1 MKTFER
7 LTKNRLDFLEA
18 LVRIINKSF
27 EEQKEFKDWENEDL
41 RPVQRIFINA
51 PWGMGK
57 TLFADA
63 LQEYLFE
70 NFKNINT
77 LYVNSWK
84 MDFYDEPMKALI
96 AEMSEDNI
104 ITIESTEKAKNFLK
118 NCGKIFFGKMLKN
131 FLLKRFN
138 LNDKDIEEMK
148 SFFNG
153 LDTSELEDYKNYKKL
168 LEEFKDTLSKEEN
181 PKIIIIDELDRCRP
195 DYAVQL
201 LEIIKHIFDVKNII
215 FLFLINREQLESIV
229 STIYMNSNLSN
240 KYFEKFYDVELNLP
254 EANYKELNE
263 SEFQV
268 VNFFEEYRV
277 DENNFSENRDLII
290 QKIFLDIAF
299 VINRSFSKIS
309 IRNIKKLLKK
319 FNILK
324 DSLIEEE
331 KEQYILILSLIEY
344 FFNIE
349 LDLKLPEG
357 KIIEEYL
364 EKVDSLLDI
373 IKKKIIIGIKNNS
386 IIGEKHV
393 ENIDINN
400 IMNVQSN
407 YLYKNING
415 AKIEEIYYIEKI
427 SEKDISFNNLK
438 IRIYKIEKDDKK
450 NENKNNIEIFLS
462 INIKEPTISSWLEKK
477 YNFIK

>member
-7 LTKNRLDFLEA
+7 LTKNRQDFLEA
-18 LVRIINKSF
+18 LVRVVNKSF
-27 EEQKEFKDWENEDL
+27 EEQKEFKDWGNEDI

-63 LQEYLFE
+63 IKEYLSE
-70 NFKNINT
+70 KYKEINT
-77 LYVNSWK
+77 LYVNSWR

-96 AEMSEDNI
+96 AEMSEGNI
-104 ITIESTEKAKNFLK
+104 IKPESTEKAKKFLK
-118 NCGKIFFGKMLKN
+118 NCGKIFFGKILKN

-153 LDTSELEDYKNYKKL
+153 LNTSELEDYKNYKKL
-168 LEEFKDTLSKEEN
+168 LEEFKDTLSKEKS

-195 DYAVQL
+195 DYAIQL

-254 EANYKELNE
+254 KANYEELNE
-263 SEFQV
+263 PEFEI
-268 VNFFEEYRV
+268 VNYFEEYRV
-277 DENNFSENRDLII
+277 DGNNFSENRDLII

-324 DSLIEEE
+324 NSLIEEE
-331 KEQYILILSLIEY
+331 KKQYILILSLIEY

-349 LDLKLPEG
+349 LDLKLPKG

-400 IMNVQSN
+400 IMNVQNN
-407 YLYKNING
+407 YLYKNIID
-415 AKIEEIYYIEKI
+415 AKMMENNYIEKI

-438 IRIYKIEKDDKK
+438 IRTYKIEKDDKK
-450 NENKNNIEIFLS
+450 NIEIFLS
-462 INIKEPTISSWLEKK
+462 INIKEATISSWLEKK
-477 YNFIK
+477 YNFIE

>member
-7 LTKNRLDFLEA
+7 LTKNRQDFLEA
-18 LVRIINKSF
+18 LVRVVDKSF
-27 EEQKEFKDWENEDL
+27 EEQKEFKEWGNEDI

-63 LQEYLFE
+63 LQKYFSEK
-70 NFKNINT
+70 FKNIKT

-84 MDFYDEPMKALI
+84 MDFYNEPMKALI

-104 ITIESTEKAKNFLK
+104 ISVGSTEKAKKFLK
-118 NCGKIFFGKMLKN
+118 NCGKIFFGKILKN

-168 LEEFKDTLSKEEN
+168 LEEFKDTLSKEGT

-195 DYAVQL
+195 DYAIQL

-254 EANYKELNE
+254 KANYEELNE
-263 SEFQV
+263 PEFEI
-268 VNFFEEYRV
+268 VNDFKEYKV
-277 DENNFSENRDLII
+277 DKNGYSNNIDLVI

-349 LDLKLPEG
+349 LDLKLPKG
-357 KIIEEYL
+357 KIIEKYL
-364 EKVDSLLDI
+364 EKVDSLLYI
-373 IKKKIIIGIKNNS
+373 IKENIINVIKNND
-386 IIGEKHV
+386 IISKEDIR
-393 ENIDINN
+393 NIDKSY
-400 IMNVQSN
+400 IMNTQSK
-407 YLYKNING
+407 YLYKNIID
-415 AKIEEIYYIEKI
+415 AKMMENNYIEKI

-438 IRIYKIEKDDKK
+438 IRTYKIEKDDKK
-450 NENKNNIEIFLS
+450 NIEIFLS
-462 INIKEPTISSWLEKK
+462 INIKEATISLWLEKS
-477 YNFIK
+477 ITL

>member
-7 LTKNRLDFLEA
+7 LTKNRQDFLEA
-18 LVRIINKSF
+18 LVRVIKKSF
-27 EEQKEFKDWENEDL
+27 EEQKEFEDWENEDI

-57 TLFADA
+57 TLFADV
-63 LQEYLFE
+63 LQEYFSE
-70 NFKNINT
+70 KFKNINT

-84 MDFYDEPMKALI
+84 MDFYNEPMKALI

-104 ITIESTEKAKNFLK
+104 ITIESTEKAKKFLK
-118 NCGKIFFGKMLKN
+118 NCGKIFFGKILKN

-168 LEEFKDTLSKEEN
+168 LEEFKDTLSKEES

-195 DYAVQL
+195 DYAIQL

-254 EANYKELNE
+254 KANYEELNE
-263 SEFQV
+263 PEFEI
-268 VNFFEEYRV
+268 VNDFKEYKV
-277 DENNFSENRDLII
+277 DKNGCSNNRDLVI

-299 VINRSFSKIS
+299 VIKSSSWLENNDIS

-331 KEQYILILSLIEY
+331 KEQYILILALITY
-344 FFNIE
+344 FFIKE
-349 LDLKLPEG
+349 LNLKALRDNR
-357 KIIEEYL
+357 KIIVVIIEKYL
-364 EKVDSLLDI
+364 KKIGTNNTITDI
-373 IKKKIIIGIKNNS
+373 ILEAFQNNN
-386 IIGEKHV
+386 IQNQ
-393 ENIDINN
+393 NIDIYEVN
-400 IMNVQSN
+400 SRC
-407 YLYKNING
+407 
-415 AKIEEIYYIEKI
+415 
-427 SEKDISFNNLK
+427 FN
-438 IRIYKIEKDDKK
+438 K
-450 NENKNNIEIFLS
+450 NENYRENLYQISVSGKKFYLSNFKTPLCKNFNHFLYLSVDIEEATLS
-462 INIKEPTISSWLEKK
+462 LWLEKK

>member
-1 MKTFER
+1 MKTYER
-7 LTKNRLDFLEA
+7 LTKNRQDFLEA
-18 LVRIINKSF
+18 LVRVVNKSF
-27 EEQKEFKDWENEDL
+27 EEQKEFKDWGNEDI

-57 TLFADA
+57 SLFADA
-63 LQEYLFE
+63 IKEYLSE
-70 NFKNINT
+70 NYEEINT

-104 ITIESTEKAKNFLK
+104 ITVESTEKAKNFLK
-118 NCGKIFFGKMLKN
+118 NCGKIFFGKILKN

-138 LNDKDIEEMK
+138 LNDKDIEEIK

-168 LEEFKDTLSKEEN
+168 LEEFKDTLSKEER

-195 DYAVQL
+195 DYAIQL

-254 EANYKELNE
+254 EVNYEELSE
-263 SEFQV
+263 PEFQV
-268 VNFFEEYRV
+268 VNYFKEYRV
-277 DENNFSENRDLII
+277 DKNNFSENRDLVI

-299 VINRSFSKIS
+299 VIKNNLYFENNDIS
-309 IRNIKKLLKK
+309 IRSIKKLLKK

-324 DSLIEEE
+324 DSLIEKE
-331 KEQYILILSLIEY
+331 KEQYILMLSLIIH
-344 FFNIE
+344 FFIKE
-349 LDLKLPEG
+349 LDLKAPRDNR
-357 KIIEEYL
+357 KIMIAILEKYL
-364 EKVDSLLDI
+364 EKI
-373 IKKKIIIGIKNNS
+373 EPNS
-386 IIGEKHV
+386 IIK
-393 ENIDINN
+393 DIILEAFQNNN
-400 IMNVQSN
+400 IQNQNV
-407 YLYKNING
+407 
-415 AKIEEIYYIEKI
+415 
-427 SEKDISFNNLK
+427 D
-438 IRIYKIEKDDKK
+438 IYKANSKYFNK
-450 NENKNNIEIFLS
+450 NENYQRNFYQISVSGKKFYLSNFKTPLCKNFNHFLYLSVDIEEATLS
-462 INIKEPTISSWLEKK
+462 LWLEKK

>member
-1 MKTFER
+1 MKTYER
-7 LTKNRLDFLEA
+7 LTKNRQDFLEA
-18 LVRIINKSF
+18 LVRVVNKSF
-27 EEQKEFKDWENEDL
+27 EEQKEFKDWRNEDI

-57 TLFADA
+57 SLFADA
-63 LQEYLFE
+63 IKEYLSE
-70 NFKNINT
+70 NYEEINT

-104 ITIESTEKAKNFLK
+104 ITIESTEKAKKFLK
-118 NCGKIFFGKMLKN
+118 NCGKIFFGKILKN

-168 LEEFKDTLSKEEN
+168 LEEFKDTLSKEER

-195 DYAVQL
+195 DYAIQL

-229 STIYMNSNLSN
+229 STIYMNSNLST
-240 KYFEKFYDVELNLP
+240 KYFEKFYDIELNLP
-254 EANYKELNE
+254 EVNYEELSE
-263 SEFQV
+263 PEFQV
-268 VNFFEEYRV
+268 VNYFKEYRV
-277 DENNFSENRDLII
+277 DKNNFSENRDLVI

-299 VINRSFSKIS
+299 VIKNNLYFENNDIS
-309 IRNIKKLLKK
+309 IRSIKKLLKK

-324 DSLIEEE
+324 DSLIEKE
-331 KEQYILILSLIEY
+331 KEQYILMLSLIVH
-344 FFNIE
+344 FFIKE
-349 LDLKLPEG
+349 LDLKAPRDNR
-357 KIIEEYL
+357 KIIIVILEKYL
-364 EKVDSLLDI
+364 EKI
-373 IKKKIIIGIKNNS
+373 ETNS
-386 IIGEKHV
+386 IIK
-393 ENIDINN
+393 DIILEAFQNNN
-400 IMNVQSN
+400 IQNQNVD
-407 YLYKNING
+407 
-415 AKIEEIYYIEKI
+415 IYEAN
-427 SEKDISFNNLK
+427 SRCFN
-438 IRIYKIEKDDKK
+438 K
-450 NENKNNIEIFLS
+450 NENYQKNLYQISVSGEKFYLSNFKRPLCENFNHFLYLSVDIEEATLS
-462 INIKEPTISSWLEKK
+462 LWLEKK

>member
-7 LTKNRLDFLEA
+7 LTKNRQDFLEA
-18 LVRIINKSF
+18 LVRVIKKSF
-27 EEQKEFKDWENEDL
+27 EEQKEFEDWENEDI

-63 LQEYLFE
+63 LQEYLSE

-104 ITIESTEKAKNFLK
+104 ITVESTEKAKNFLK
-118 NCGKIFFGKMLKN
+118 NCGKIFFGKILKN

-254 EANYKELNE
+254 KANYEELNE
-263 SEFQV
+263 PEFEI
-268 VNFFEEYRV
+268 VNYFEEYKV
-277 DENNFSENRDLII
+277 DKNGCSNNRDLVI

-299 VINRSFSKIS
+299 VIKSSSWLENNDIS

-324 DSLIEEE
+324 DSLTEEE
-331 KEQYILILSLIEY
+331 KEQYILILALITY
-344 FFNIE
+344 FFIKELNLKAPRDSRKIIVVIIEKYLKKIGTDNTITDIILEAFQNDDIQNQDIDIYTDNSKYFNKNKNYYVTSYKINIFGKNIYFNNFKSPLCRNFNSILYLSVNIE
-349 LDLKLPEG
+349 ES
-357 KIIEEYL
+357 
-364 EKVDSLLDI
+364 SLSLW
-373 IKKKIIIGIKNNS
+373 
-386 IIGEKHV
+386 
-393 ENIDINN
+393 
-400 IMNVQSN
+400 
-407 YLYKNING
+407 
-415 AKIEEIYYIEKI
+415 
-427 SEKDISFNNLK
+427 F
-438 IRIYKIEKDDKK
+438 
-450 NENKNNIEIFLS
+450 
-462 INIKEPTISSWLEKK
+462 EKK

>member
-1 MKTFER
+1 MKTYER
-7 LTKNRLDFLEA
+7 LTKNRQDFLEA
-18 LVRIINKSF
+18 LVRVVNKSF
-27 EEQKEFKDWENEDL
+27 EEQKEFKDWGNEDI

-63 LQEYLFE
+63 IKEYLSE
-70 NFKNINT
+70 NYEEINT

-104 ITIESTEKAKNFLK
+104 ITVESTEKAKNFLK
-118 NCGKIFFGKMLKN
+118 NCGKIFFGKILKN

-138 LNDKDIEEMK
+138 LNDKDIEEIK

-168 LEEFKDTLSKEEN
+168 LEEFKDTLSKEES

-195 DYAVQL
+195 DYAIQL

-254 EANYKELNE
+254 KANYEELNE
-263 SEFQV
+263 PEFKI
-268 VNFFEEYRV
+268 VNDFKEYKV
-277 DENNFSENRDLII
+277 DKNGYSNNRDLVI

-299 VINRSFSKIS
+299 VIKSSSWLENNDIS

-331 KEQYILILSLIEY
+331 KEQYILILALITY
-344 FFNIE
+344 FFIKE
-349 LDLKLPEG
+349 LNLKASRNNR
-357 KIIEEYL
+357 KIIVVIIEKYL
-364 EKVDSLLDI
+364 KKIDTNNTITDI
-373 IKKKIIIGIKNNS
+373 ILEALQN
-386 IIGEKHV
+386 
-393 ENIDINN
+393 NN
-400 IMNVQSN
+400 IQNQNVD
-407 YLYKNING
+407 
-415 AKIEEIYYIEKI
+415 IYTDNSKY
-427 SEKDISFNNLK
+427 FN
-438 IRIYKIEKDDKK
+438 K
-450 NENKNNIEIFLS
+450 NENYCGTSYKINIFGKNIYFNNFKSPLCRNFNSILYLSVNIEETTLS
-462 INIKEPTISSWLEKK
+462 LWLEKK

>member
-1 MKTFER
+1 MKTYER
-7 LTKNRLDFLEA
+7 LTKNRQDFLEA
-18 LVRIINKSF
+18 LVRVVNKSF
-27 EEQKEFKDWENEDL
+27 EEQKEFKDWGNEDI

-63 LQEYLFE
+63 IKEYLSE
-70 NFKNINT
+70 NYEEINT

-104 ITIESTEKAKNFLK
+104 ITVESTEKAKKFLK
-118 NCGKIFFGKMLKN
+118 NCGKIFFGKILKN
-131 FLLKRFN
+131 FLLKSIN

-168 LEEFKDTLSKEEN
+168 LEEFKDTLSKEER

-195 DYAVQL
+195 DYAIQL

-215 FLFLINREQLESIV
+215 FLFLINRKQLESIV
-229 STIYMNSNLSN
+229 STIYMNSNLST
-240 KYFEKFYDVELNLP
+240 KYFEKFYDIELNLP

-263 SEFQV
+263 PEFQV
-268 VNFFEEYRV
+268 VNSFKEYRV
-277 DENNFSENRDLII
+277 DKNNFSENRDLVI

-299 VINRSFSKIS
+299 VIKNNLYFENNDIS
-309 IRNIKKLLKK
+309 IRSIKKLLKK

-324 DSLIEEE
+324 DSLIEKE
-331 KEQYILILSLIEY
+331 KEQYILMLSLIMH
-344 FFNIE
+344 FFIKE
-349 LDLKLPEG
+349 LDLKAPRDNR
-357 KIIEEYL
+357 KIMIVILEKYL
-364 EKVDSLLDI
+364 EKI
-373 IKKKIIIGIKNNS
+373 ETNS
-386 IIGEKHV
+386 IIK
-393 ENIDINN
+393 DIILEAFQNNN
-400 IMNVQSN
+400 IQNQNVD
-407 YLYKNING
+407 
-415 AKIEEIYYIEKI
+415 IYEANSKY
-427 SEKDISFNNLK
+427 FN
-438 IRIYKIEKDDKK
+438 K
-450 NENKNNIEIFLS
+450 NENYQRNLYQISVSGEKIYLNNFKTPLCKNFSHFLYLSVDIEEATLS
-462 INIKEPTISSWLEKK
+462 LWLGKK

>member
-7 LTKNRLDFLEA
+7 LTKNRQDFLEA
-18 LVRIINKSF
+18 LVRVINKSF
-27 EEQKEFKDWENEDL
+27 EEQKEFKDWENEDI

-63 LQEYLFE
+63 LQEYLSE
-70 NFKNINT
+70 KFKNINT

-84 MDFYDEPMKALI
+84 MDFYNEPMKALI

-104 ITIESTEKAKNFLK
+104 ITVESTEKAKNFLK
-118 NCGKIFFGKMLKN
+118 NCGKIFFGKILKN
-131 FLLKRFN
+131 FLLKKFN

-168 LEEFKDTLSKEEN
+168 LEEFKDTLSKEES

-195 DYAVQL
+195 DYAIQL

-254 EANYKELNE
+254 EVNYEELSE
-263 SEFQV
+263 PEFQV
-268 VNFFEEYRV
+268 VNYFKEYRV
-277 DENNFSENRDLII
+277 DKNNFSENRDLVI

-299 VINRSFSKIS
+299 VIKNNLYFENNDIS
-309 IRNIKKLLKK
+309 IRSIKKLLKK

-324 DSLIEEE
+324 DSLIEKE
-331 KEQYILILSLIEY
+331 KEQYILMLSLITY
-344 FFNIE
+344 FFIKE
-349 LDLKLPEG
+349 LNLKAPRDNR
-357 KIIEEYL
+357 KIIVVIIEKYL
-364 EKVDSLLDI
+364 KKIGTNDTITDI
-373 IKKKIIIGIKNNS
+373 ILEAFQNDDIQNQ
-386 IIGEKHV
+386 
-393 ENIDINN
+393 NIDI
-400 IMNVQSN
+400 
-407 YLYKNING
+407 YKANS
-415 AKIEEIYYIEKI
+415 KC
-427 SEKDISFNNLK
+427 FN
-438 IRIYKIEKDDKK
+438 K
-450 NENKNNIEIFLS
+450 NENYQRNFYQISVSEKKFYLNNFKKPLCENFSHFLYLSVNIEEATFSL
-462 INIKEPTISSWLEKK
+462 WLEKK